1 MIKKGTIKTIIPSRI
16 GSNRVKLK
24 GMRILNG
31 KTLIEH
37 TLFALKKSK
46 FLGRDIYIN
55 SDSKIWGELAQKEN
69 INFYHRKKEL
79 ATSNSMIDDYLYDFM
94 INKPSD
100 YLAVIT
106 PTAPFIEGKHFDEAW
121 LKFSQENCD
130 TIISGEEVQ
139 THCFYKGSALNFSCE
154 GQLPRTQDL
163 EPVIALNFSIAIY
176 DCKKFKENYKRN
188 GYAVLS
194 GKIINYVIDGFSK
207 IDIDFEEDFI
217 FAEIASKFKDE
228 ELNYKPTYSSLVD
241 NLIDKNT
248 KT

>member
-1 MIKKGTIKTIIPSRI
+1 MIKKGLVKTVIPSRL

-24 GMRILNG
+24 GMRLLNG

-37 TLFALKKSK
+37 TLSALKKSEY
-46 FLGRDIYIN
+46 LGRDIYIN
-55 SDSKIWGELAQKEN
+55 SDSEIWGELAQKEGVK
-69 INFYHRKKEL
+69 FYHRKKEL
-79 ATSNSMIDDYLYDFM
+79 ATSSSMIDDYLYDFM
-94 INKPSD
+94 INEPSK

-106 PTAPFIEGKHFDEAW
+106 PTAPFIESKHFDEAW
-121 LKFSQENCD
+121 LKFSQESCD
-130 TIISGEEVQ
+130 TIISGEEIQ
-139 THCFYKGSALNFSCE
+139 THCFYKGSSLNFSCE

-176 DCKKFKENYKRN
+176 DCEIFKKNYIEK
-188 GYAVLS
+188 GYAVLA
-194 GKIINYVIDGFSK
+194 GKIINYVIDGFAK

-228 ELNYKPTYSSLVD
+228 ELNYKPIYSSLVD
-241 NLIDKNT
+241 NLINENT